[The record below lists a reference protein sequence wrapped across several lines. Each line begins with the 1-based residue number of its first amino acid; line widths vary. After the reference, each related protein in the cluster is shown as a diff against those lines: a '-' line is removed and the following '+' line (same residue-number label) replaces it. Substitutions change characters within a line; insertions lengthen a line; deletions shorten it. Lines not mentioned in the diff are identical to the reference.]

1 MWSTA
6 FRVVCAATLGYVGWK
21 SYVGSRVYTREAL
34 REMSAAHVQHQM
46 EVLNKNL
53 DKAVQDLQK

>member
-1 MWSTA
+1 MWTNL
-6 FRVVCAATLGYVGWK
+6 FRVACAATLGYVGWK

-46 EVLNKNL
+46 KLLDKNL
-53 DKAVQDLQK
+53 DKAVQELQK